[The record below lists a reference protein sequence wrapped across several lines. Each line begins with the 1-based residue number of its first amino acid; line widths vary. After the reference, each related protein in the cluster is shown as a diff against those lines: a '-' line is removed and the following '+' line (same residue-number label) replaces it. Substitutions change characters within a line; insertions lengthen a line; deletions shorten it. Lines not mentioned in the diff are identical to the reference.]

1 MLTAKQQQLLLFIQK
16 RLSDNGVSPSFDEM
30 KDALGLKSKS
40 GVHRLINALE
50 ERGFIRRMANRAR
63 ALEILKM
70 PDNQTV
76 EKAKESNVIAPT
88 FGQQHKKPSKPQQ
101 DYGVEIPLH
110 GRIAAGTPIEA
121 LENRDSF
128 VSIPPH
134 MLGRGNCYALE
145 VSGDSMIELGILDGD
160 TVVIE
165 SADTAHDGEVVV
177 ALVDREE
184 ATLKTLRRNGQFIE
198 LVPANREYSTQVL
211 EAGRVQVQGRLVGLL
226 RQYH

>member
-1 MLTAKQQQLLLFIQK
+1 MLTAKQHQLLVFIQE
-16 RLSDNGVSPSFDEM
+16 RLAENGVSPSFDEM

-40 GVHRLINALE
+40 GVHRLVNALE

-63 ALEILKM
+63 ALEVIKM
-70 PDNQTV
+70 P
-76 EKAKESNVIAPT
+76 EKPATTTASNVVAGNFGASPKAATPAPQEDH
-88 FGQQHKKPSKPQQ
+88 GI
-101 DYGVEIPLH
+101 EIPLH

-128 VSIPPH
+128 VSVPH
-134 MLGRGNCYALE
+134 GMLGRGNCYALE

-165 SADTAHDGEVVV
+165 STEVARDGEVVV

-184 ATLKTLRRNGQFIE
+184 ATLKTLRRNGRFIE
-198 LVPANREYSTQVL
+198 LVPANRDYKTQVL
-211 EAGRVQVQGRLVGLL
+211 EADRVKVQGRLVGLL
-226 RQYH
+226 RTYH